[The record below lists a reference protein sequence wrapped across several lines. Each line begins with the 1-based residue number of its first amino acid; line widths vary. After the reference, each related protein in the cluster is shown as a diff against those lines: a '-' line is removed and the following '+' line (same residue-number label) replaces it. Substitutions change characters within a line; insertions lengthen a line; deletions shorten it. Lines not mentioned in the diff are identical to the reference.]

1 MECSNYKHKMSNTTK
16 IGNVRIQRSLHHL
29 KISWLHIT
37 VQEDG
42 PSVCDR
48 HSVRGER
55 HSSRLGFVRIVQF
68 LYMWPAHA
76 EKGMSS
82 PARGVSRRILPDW
95 PAWTGKS
102 SFWPRR
108 STEQMPGG
116 CQAAPALC
124 RLCHPFS
131 HPTAQ
136 PASLTPG
143 GHHLLSQNGFFKKTT
158 YFFPGDKVSF
168 SFRIHPAYHFQ
179 INGIVLHGF
188 PLTWN

>member
-1 MECSNYKHKMSNTTK
+1 MKCSNYKHKMSNTTK

-37 VQEDG
+37 VQEDR

-48 HSVRGER
+48 HSIRGEQ
-55 HSSRLGFVRIVQF
+55 HSSQLGFVRTVQF
-68 LYMWPAHA
+68 LYIWPAHT
-76 EKGMSS
+76 EKGTSL
-82 PARGVSRRILPDW
+82 PAHGVSRGILPDW

-116 CQAAPALC
+116 CQAAPAQMPGGCQAAPALWG
-124 RLCHPFS
+124 LCHPFS

-143 GHHLLSQNGFFKKTT
+143 GHCLLSQNGFFKKTLHT
-158 YFFPGDKVSF
+158 F
-168 SFRIHPAYHFQ
+168 SLVTKYLLALEYILPIISR
-179 INGIVLHGF
+179 
-188 PLTWN
+188 